1 MNKFWN
7 EKVKTIKP
15 YVPGEQPQDKKYIK
29 LNTNESPYPPSP
41 LVKKVINESSFDD
54 LRLYPDPDVT
64 NLKKEI
70 SEFYNV
76 DTDQIFIG
84 NGSDE
89 ILAFSFMAFFDKGEN
104 IYYPDITYSFYS
116 VYSDLFNLNEVKIP
130 LIKDFEINI
139 DDYKNLDSGIIIA
152 NPNAPTSI
160 ALGKKEIEDIIKN
173 NPENIVIIDEAY
185 IDFGGESV
193 IDLVGKYENLL
204 VIQTFSKSRALAGM
218 RLGFAIG
225 NKELIEG
232 LDRIKFS
239 FNSYTINRLSLL
251 AGVEAV
257 KDKEYFEKST
267 KKIIETREKV
277 SSELKKIDFK
287 VLDSKANFLFIS
299 HNKINGEE
307 LYMRLKDKGILV
319 RYFKKDLID
328 NYLRVTIGTE
338 EEMGKFLETVKEIL
352 LNLEKSI

>member
-41 LVKKVINESSFDD
+41 LVEKVINESNFDD

-76 DTDQIFIG
+76 DIDQIFIG

-89 ILAFSFMAFFDKGEN
+89 ILAFSFMAFFDKGEK

-116 VYSDLFNLNEVKIP
+116 VYSDLFSLNEVKIP
-130 LIKDFEINI
+130 LTKDFEINI
-139 DDYKNLDSGIIIA
+139 NDYKNLDSGMIIA

-173 NPENIVIIDEAY
+173 NAENIVVIDEAY

-193 IDLVGKYENLL
+193 IDLVEKYDNLL
-204 VIQTFSKSRALAGM
+204 VIQTFSKSRALAGL
-218 RLGFAIG
+218 RLGFAVG
-225 NKELIEG
+225 NKGLIEG

-239 FNSYTINRLSLL
+239 FNSYTINRLSLI
-251 AGVEAV
+251 AGMEAV
-257 KDKEYFEKST
+257 KDKEYFEKSI
-267 KKIIETREKV
+267 KKIMQTREKV
-277 SSELKKIDFK
+277 SSELKEMDFG

-299 HNKINGEE
+299 HNKVSGEE
-307 LYMRLKDKGILV
+307 LYIRLKDKGILV

-338 EEMGKFLETVKEIL
+338 EEMEKFLEKLKEIL
-352 LNLEKSI
+352 AHVN